1 MHNGKCTHLTRFFPP
16 WRAVDLVVAAVL
28 GVATGVVFT
37 AWNAVYAPLSIPLGA
52 ITPGLVALL
61 DGVWLV
67 GGLLVGLIIRRPGA
81 ALFGELLASLVS
93 AAIGNQWGFSVLLLG
108 IVQGLAIEVGLL
120 LWAYRGSLWG
130 AAVTAGAIGGVVQG
144 FLEVA
149 YWYPGTDSTFVSIYV
164 SSATASGALLGAGLS
179 AGLVTVLART
189 GVLANFGR

>member
-1 MHNGKCTHLTRFFPP
+1 MTRFFPP

-108 IVQGLAIEVGLL
+108 VAQGLAIEVGLL

-164 SSATASGALLGAGLS
+164 SSATVSGALLGAGLS